1 MSRRGVQLLLVAVL
15 GLVLWTFAGA
25 DVGRSA
31 SAAAAGGG
39 ESAESTAGAPS
50 AELVAPMGGWGLG
63 GQSAVL
69 SRAPSHRT
77 PVARA
82 QRLAT
87 LVIVLVGGGP
97 ALRPRRPGRTRVHD
111 APVWSGWFADPGRL
125 RGPPA
130 I

>member
-1 MSRRGVQLLLVAVL
+1 MSRRGVQVLLVAVL
-15 GLVLWTFAGA
+15 GLALWTMAGA

-31 SAAAAGGG
+31 SAAASGSEANAAA
-39 ESAESTAGAPS
+39 SSS
-50 AELVAPMGGWGLG
+50 ELVAPMGGWGLG
-63 GQSAVL
+63 GHAVL
-69 SRAPSHRT
+69 ARAPHHRT

-82 QRLAT
+82 QRLVT
-87 LVIVLVGGGP
+87 LVIVLVGGGL
-97 ALRPRRPGRTRVHD
+97 AFRPHRPGRTRVHD

>member
-15 GLVLWTFAGA
+15 GLVLWTVAGA

-31 SAAAAGGG
+31 SAAAAAGG
-39 ESAESTAGAPS
+39 ESTASAPGS
-50 AELVAPMGGWGLG
+50 ELVAPMGGRGLG

-69 SRAPSHRT
+69 ARAPHHRSA
-77 PVARA
+77 VARA

-87 LVIVLVGGGP
+87 LVIVLVGGGF
-97 ALRPRRPGRTRVHD
+97 ALRPRWPGRTRVHD

>member
-1 MSRRGVQLLLVAVL
+1 L
-15 GLVLWTFAGA
+15 AGA
-25 DVGRSA
+25 DAGRGA
-31 SAAAAGGG
+31 SAAA
-39 ESAESTAGAPS
+39 AGAPS
-50 AELVAPMGGWGLG
+50 AELVAPMGGWALG
-63 GQSAVL
+63 GQAVL
-69 SRAPSHRT
+69 TRAPHHRT

-87 LVIVLVGGGP
+87 IVIVLVGGGL